1 MELSLHQHKDR
12 LGITVEATRID
23 AQAALKFK
31 DAVHTAAHGAKD
43 WIILDLSKVDFVDS
57 SGLGAIVSIK
67 KHLGADRRIDLAALG
82 PAVEKVFR
90 LTRMDSVFHIYP
102 TLDAALNDGGGH

>member
-1 MELSLHQHKDR
+1 MDLTLLNQNDR
-12 LGITVEATRID
+12 LGITVEANRID

-31 DAVHTAAHGAKD
+31 DAVHTACNGAHS
-43 WIILDLSKVDFVDS
+43 WVILDLSKVDFVEP

-67 KHLGADRRIDLAALG
+67 KHLGKDRRIDLASLE

-90 LTRMDSVFHIYP
+90 LTRMDSVFRIYP
-102 TLDAALNDGGGH
+102 SLAHAMADDITA